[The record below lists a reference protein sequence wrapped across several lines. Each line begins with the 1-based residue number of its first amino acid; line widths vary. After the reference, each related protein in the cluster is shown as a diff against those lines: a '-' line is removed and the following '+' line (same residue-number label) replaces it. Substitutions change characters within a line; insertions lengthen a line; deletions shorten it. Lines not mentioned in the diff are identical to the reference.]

1 MQTPNEG
8 HSIVYNQLASNIPKS
23 PDHKTGADRETVRLQ
38 AIQAIKELRQLNSNT
53 GSKIRSSASEEDDN
67 RDDEMHLR
75 CAV

>member
-23 PDHKTGADRETVRLQ
+23 PDPKTGADRETVRL
-38 AIQAIKELRQLNSNT
+38 QAIKELRQLNSNT
-53 GSKIRSSASEEDDN
+53 GSKISSSEKDGN
-67 RDDEMHLR
+67 GGDERHLR